1 MDKFVLDASV
11 ALAWLFKDEETPASM
26 AIHAMTDD
34 HQLVV
39 PPHWFAEIANGIW
52 QGERRG
58 RCQPGE
64 LPGFLHILNLLS
76 FWVDTLAPFA
86 QFSLVLPIAREHNLT
101 IYDAAYLHCAV
112 SNRLPLATFD
122 RQLAAAARSIDVQVI
137 GEGK

>member
-1 MDKFVLDASV
+1 MECFVLDASV

-39 PPHWFAEIANGIW
+39 PPHWFAEIANGIR

-58 RCQPGE
+58 RCQPDE

-76 FWVDTLAPFA
+76 FSVDTLAPFA
-86 QFSLVLPIAREHNLT
+86 QFSLVLPMARAHNLT
-101 IYDAAYLHCAV
+101 IYDAAYLHCAF

-122 RQLAAAARSIDVQVI
+122 RQLASAARSIDVQVL
-137 GEGK
+137 GE